1 MQGVNKTAFFCGQVN
16 KSACMGTER
25 FITVPH
31 MFLKPNKPKLNK
43 QEAQLSIEQEP

>member
-1 MQGVNKTAFFCGQVN
+1 MQGVNKTAFFFGQVN

-31 MFLKPNKPKLNK
+31 MFLKPNK